1 MYTSFMTGSTESLC
15 PICLEKI
22 SARKYKNGADV
33 FIEKIC
39 SEHGKFT
46 NKVAKDAKR
55 FFDKTF
61 SVEGKPFNPSCSY
74 EKGCDTDCG
83 WCEQHQQHICTGLI
97 EITDK
102 CNLNCPICYFGKK
115 STNHISI
122 DEFKSRLQT
131 LIDVENGHLDVLQIS
146 GGECLMHPEFLEI
159 LEEITK
165 YDVGRIVINTNGLEL
180 IKNDR
185 VFSAIKKHLDKI
197 DVYLQ
202 FDGFDD
208 EVYKMLRGKPLLK
221 EKLEILNK
229 LNDNDIKISLAVTVY
244 QGNLKEIPA
253 ILKLSTEMKNIAGIT
268 FQRLTK
274 VGSASQSEIP
284 SVYQEDIL
292 LAVANSGLIE
302 YKDMIPLPCSHEN
315 CTSLGFLFCSDG
327 KTHSLGDYIDFTKCK
342 GALSNRLAFDKT
354 VLDYLNKNVCD
365 CFVGKVLGNSS
376 ILGKLKDFTT
386 GGARCYKDMKIV
398 RILVKN
404 FMDLDTF
411 DFERAKKCCTGISVG
426 NGKVIPFCLHNA
438 LKGKRIW

>member
-1 MYTSFMTGSTESLC
+1 MNGSTESLC

-22 SARKYKNGADV
+22 SAHKYKKGADV
-33 FIEKIC
+33 FIEKNC
-39 SEHGKFT
+39 PAHGKFT
-46 NKVAKDAKR
+46 DKVAKDAKR

-61 SVEGKPFNPSCSY
+61 SVEGKPFNPVCEY
-74 EKGCDTDCG
+74 QNGCDTDCG
-83 WCEQHQQHICTGLI
+83 WCDNHQQHICTGLI
-97 EITDK
+97 EITDN
-102 CNLNCPICYFGKK
+102 CNLSCPICYFGDKG
-115 STNHISI
+115 SSHISI
-122 DEFKSRLQT
+122 DEFKARLQT
-131 LIDVENGHLDVLQIS
+131 LIDVEKGHLDVLQIS
-146 GGECLMHPEFLEI
+146 GGECLKHPEFCEI
-159 LEEITK
+159 LEEATK
-165 YDVGRIVINTNGLEL
+165 FDVGRIVVNTNGLEL
-180 IKNDR
+180 LSNDI
-185 VFSAIKKHLDKI
+185 VFNAIKKHLDKI

-208 EVYKMLRGKPLLK
+208 EVYQVLRGRPLLK

-229 LNDNDIKISLAVTVY
+229 LNENEIKISLAVTVY

-253 ILKLSTEMKNIAGIT
+253 ILKLSTEMKHIAGIT

-274 VGSASQSEIP
+274 VGSALQTEIP
-284 SVYQEDIL
+284 SVFQEDIL
-292 LAVANSGLIE
+292 LAIANSGLME

-327 KTHSLGDYIDFTKCK
+327 KIHSLGDYVDFTKCK

-365 CFVGKVLGNSS
+365 CFVGKVLGNTS

-386 GGARCYKDMKIV
+386 GSARCYKDMKIV

-411 DFERAKKCCTGISVG
+411 DFERARKCCTGISVG
-426 NGKVIPFCLHNA
+426 NGKVIPFCLRNA